1 MQKKSINYDEIFL
14 EELSFY
20 ELVGNKLKKD
30 KIIWDL
36 KFENI
41 YIYIYIICIIFHIKI
56 MNFYPISLKI
66 NIEWNNYIYI
76 YRNINYY
83 MYWWVISDRI

>member
-41 YIYIYIICIIFHIKI
+41 YIYIYIYLYNISYLKI
-56 MNFYPISLKI
+56 MNFYSISLKI
-66 NIEWNNYIYI
+66 I
-76 YRNINYY
+76 
-83 MYWWVISDRI
+83 

>member
-1 MQKKSINYDEIFL
+1 MQNKSINYDEIFL

-36 KFENI
+36 KFQYKFVYYFIIKENI
-41 YIYIYIICIIFHIKI
+41 T
-56 MNFYPISLKI
+56 FYPHFSKHWIKQLK
-66 NIEWNNYIYI
+66 
-76 YRNINYY
+76 
-83 MYWWVISDRI
+83 